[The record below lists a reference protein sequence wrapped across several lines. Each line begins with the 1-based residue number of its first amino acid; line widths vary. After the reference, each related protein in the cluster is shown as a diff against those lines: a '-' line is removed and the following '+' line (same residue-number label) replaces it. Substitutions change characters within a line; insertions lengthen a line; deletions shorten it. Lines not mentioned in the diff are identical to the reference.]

1 MSRMSSVIAAVALA
15 VGLPAQAQQPARVL
29 EFGITGG
36 VSHHDFHYRYPGE
49 GRWQD
54 PLGLRLDARLRA
66 GGRSAIGIAVVADR
80 YVYSE
85 ASFSGVCLS
94 ACSLPLPPVSGA
106 PLSESRS
113 ARSVSQW
120 RPGS

>member
-1 MSRMSSVIAAVALA
+1 MSRLSSVLAVVSLT
-15 VGLPAQAQQPARVL
+15 VGLPAQAQQPSRIL

-54 PLGLRLDARLRA
+54 PFGLRLDARLQT
-66 GGRSAIGIAVVADR
+66 GEKSALGVAVVGDR

-85 ASFSGVCLS
+85 ASGL
-94 ACSLPLPPVSGA
+94 
-106 PLSESRS
+106 
-113 ARSVSQW
+113 
-120 RPGS
+120 